1 MPTATTIKWFEKPEQ
16 IRIKLEPQHVK
27 PMPLGHD
34 TFIVMK
40 IGGRQYDALIPSSTL
55 EGGNKYAPASL
66 VGKNGDK
73 MILYFPVSNE
83 GRPTWEL
90 SEEEL
95 ASIRA

>member
-1 MPTATTIKWFEKPEQ
+1 MLNPKIEWFEHPQQ
-16 IRIKLEPQHVK
+16 IRIKLSPEHVK

-34 TFIVMK
+34 TFIVLQ
-40 IGGRQYDALIPSSTL
+40 IGGRQFDALIPSSTL
-55 EGGNKYAPASL
+55 EEDNKFAPAII
-66 VGKNGDK
+66 VGKKANK

-95 ASIRA
+95 SLIKA